1 MAFFMSHSAYHPQ
14 ASFTPV
20 FRVVNNDRY
29 SRCGGAYHFYRPA
42 PRPWNPRFNVRETED
57 AYIINGE
64 LPGLNKD
71 HVTVEFPEPQKIV
84 IRGRVERNQ
93 DAAAQPTTQE
103 EQQPSASSSA
113 TAAPTQATSEDSAS
127 THSYQATVE
136 DDDES
141 DDFEVLEK
149 ASEKGTQDEAQ
160 RQLET
165 EAEQQHQQEHSAE
178 EPQQQQQ
185 RCRRGVREF
194 TRTFTFPA
202 HVDADFVTADLKDG
216 LLNIVVPKAKPEPR
230 HITIN

>member
-14 ASFTPV
+14 ASFTPL

-57 AYIINGE
+57 AYTLTGE

-84 IRGRVERNQ
+84 IRGKVERDQ
-93 DAAAQPTTQE
+93 DAASQPTTQE
-103 EQQPSASSSA
+103 ERGEPSASSSA
-113 TAAPTQATSEDSAS
+113 TAATTQAASEDSSS

-136 DDDES
+136 DDDETE
-141 DDFEVLEK
+141 DFEVVEK
-149 ASEKGTQDEAQ
+149 ASEKTTQDGPQ

-165 EAEQQHQQEHSAE
+165 EAEQQHQQQEHSAE
-178 EPQQQQQ
+178 EPQR

-216 LLNIVVPKAKPEPR
+216 LLSVVVPKAKPEPR